1 MPLRERQSDS
11 AHQKLKELIIQG
23 KLQPGSPIEESLLM
37 RELGIGRTP
46 LREALQRLA
55 QEDLIKNIPRRGY
68 FVADV
73 SFTNLLHVFEVRQE
87 LEALAARLAAERI
100 NQQQIEELKIFLTEA
115 SQHADSEDIHLNLE
129 IDQKLHQ
136 LVAQASSN
144 PILQQILHRLY
155 NLAIRA
161 LYVSNVH
168 MTLIQEELPN
178 YTAIVQAII
187 AGDAEGADRAMRTH
201 LGLNPFEIIHLEA
214 SHRTHPK
221 ALDLAEQ
228 VEKDLHKNGSN
239 GGT

>member
-1 MPLRERQSDS
+1 MPTQARQSD
-11 AHQKLKELIIQG
+11 AAYQKLKELIIQG
-23 KLQPGSPIEESLLM
+23 KLQPGSPIEEPLLM
-37 RELGIGRTP
+37 KELGIGRTP

-68 FVADV
+68 FVADI

-100 NQQQIEELKIFLTEA
+100 TSQQAEELRQFLVEA
-115 SQHADSEDIHLNLE
+115 SQYVDSEDIHLNLE
-129 IDQKLHQ
+129 IDHKLHR
-136 LVAQASSN
+136 LVAQATGN

-168 MTLIQEELPN
+168 MTLIEEELPN

-187 AGDAEGADRAMRTH
+187 AGDVEGADRAMRNH
-201 LGLNPFEIIHLEA
+201 LGLNPFEILQYETT
-214 SHRTHPK
+214 HRTLSRTLVAMDSTEEGFHE
-221 ALDLAEQ
+221 D
-228 VEKDLHKNGSN
+228 GS
-239 GGT
+239 GEET